1 MNWNRIQGHWKQA
14 RGRIREQWGKLTDDH
29 LEVIAGRHDK
39 LLGALQ
45 ANHGLARENAA
56 LREQRSDDNARRIAR
71 ENADL
76 IGR

>member
-1 MNWNRIQGHWKQA
+1 MNWDRIEGHLKQA

-45 ANHGLARENAA
+45 ANHGLAREDTAS
-56 LREQRSDDNARRIAR
+56 REQRDDDSIRRIAR
-71 ENADL
+71 QNADL

>member
-45 ANHGLARENAA
+45 ANYGLAREGTAT
-56 LREQRSDDNARRIAR
+56 RGRQDEDIRRVARD
-71 ENADL
+71 NADL